1 MEGACVLDPTKW
13 GGGGNSWI
21 AERLS
26 RSENLVSWGGEYEGD
41 NCLGYG
47 TVQSS
52 GPEDEGSTCLWNV
65 GMFLRDYMATYSR
78 RLSSSSLRYVLP
90 TSPRVVTTQNYTET
104 FPVGRPSSLA
114 IPFLQVNCKTHIA
127 TSHMQL
133 LDRLHA
139 AQTRR
144 KSCRST
150 RRAWHGPEAKQPR
163 VRGTQHRPLSLHA
176 GPYYP
181 SGSLGTVP
189 KAYEEMGGRKN
200 KKK

>member
-13 GGGGNSWI
+13 GCWI
-21 AERLS
+21 PESLS
-26 RSENLVSWGGEYEGD
+26 RSENLVSWGGEYEAD
-41 NCLGYG
+41 NRLGYG
-47 TVQSS
+47 AVQST
-52 GPEDEGSTCLWNV
+52 GPDDEGSTCLWNV

-90 TSPRVVTTQNYTET
+90 TSPRVVTTQNYTDT

-114 IPFLQVNCKTHIA
+114 IPFLQVNCKTHIT

-150 RRAWHGPEAKQPR
+150 RRACALVLTWCWGKAAKSPR
-163 VRGTQHRPLSLHA
+163 NTAQATLVTRRAVLPIRHYRHCA
-176 GPYYP
+176 
-181 SGSLGTVP
+181 
-189 KAYEEMGGRKN
+189 
-200 KKK
+200 